1 MVFFTS
7 QDVYSSNVYRLVLDR
22 GNMSLVTS
30 PLGGD
35 TQSFRAYPQTLMDY
49 NITLQVLNS
58 SRLDIND
65 TKNWS
70 IGLNLHSE

>member
-35 TQSFRAYPQTLMDY
+35 TQSFRSYPRTLMDY
-49 NITLQVLNS
+49 NITVQVFKHYIRQSNHGRQLA
-58 SRLDIND
+58 
-65 TKNWS
+65 
-70 IGLNLHSE
+70 G